1 MAQFDVFA
9 NPDKGSQARI
19 PYVVSLQSDLLDT
32 LQHYVVAPLRAT
44 KDATVIPLLRLNPC
58 VTVESDAFYVRMQ
71 DLATVPR
78 ATLKRPVANLAAQ
91 RDELLAALDFLF
103 TGY

>member
-1 MAQFDVFA
+1 MAQFDVYP
-9 NPDKGSQARI
+9 NPDKGSQVRI
-19 PYVVSLQSDLLDT
+19 PYVVTLQSDLLDT
-32 LQHYVVAPLRAT
+32 LEYYVVAPLRA
-44 KDATVIPLLRLNPC
+44 KQDATVIPLLRLNPR
-58 VTVESDAFYVRMQ
+58 VTVEGETFFARMQ

-78 ATLKRPVANLAAQ
+78 AMLKRPIANLASQ